1 MWRCIPLQQGFVEI
15 FLGDSCAFLLF
26 LVLFFGGGFFLGR
39 GECLVLKVHIY
50 TKANQK

>member
-26 LVLFFGGGFFLGR
+26 LVLFFWGGGLFRER
-39 GECLVLKVHIY
+39 GMSCFKGSYLY
-50 TKANQK
+50 